1 MINKFLLLCFFIVFY
16 ACQNKQKEETD
27 LVKTGFYTSV
37 DTVIINEIKFSKKEF
52 NKIIDNFPRLYQNE
66 VLHPNSLYNSEFT
79 NPHFAESYG
88 QNISFDSD
96 AGKDHYFVLYAHF
109 LKFKNKGTR
118 FENLRKHLKNSYD
131 IINTFF
137 ERLNRGGT
145 FYPHQSSCIPAYVE
159 YDIYQLNHSNR
170 LPEFTKKTRA
180 ERFEF
185 IEDLKKQIENESK
198 MVDMSCE
205 FENEKISD
213 LVNRLNEAI
222 VNDYVLFKT
231 KIFVKPYLEEFK
243 ENDD

>member
-1 MINKFLLLCFFIVFY
+1 MINKFLLLCFFILFY
-16 ACQNKQKEETD
+16 ACQNKQKKETD
-27 LVKTGFYTSV
+27 FVKTGFYTSV

-52 NKIIDNFPRLYQNE
+52 NKIIDNFSRLYQNE
-66 VLHPNSLYNSEFT
+66 VLHPDSLYNSEFT
-79 NPHFAESYG
+79 NPHFAEFYG

-96 AGKDHYFVLYAHF
+96 AGQDRYFALYAHF
-109 LKFKNKGTR
+109 LAIKNKGTR

-131 IINTFF
+131 VINTIF
-137 ERLNRGGT
+137 ERLNRGGK
-145 FYPHQSSCIPAYVE
+145 FYIHQSSCIPAYVE

-170 LPEFTKKTRA
+170 LPEFTKITRA

-185 IEDLKKQIENESK
+185 IDDLKQQIESK
-198 MVDMSCE
+198 SILADRSYE
-205 FENEKISD
+205 FEKEIIAD
-213 LVNRLNEAI
+213 LVNKLNEAI